1 MRKKRKYRVYFTD
14 NPYSAMTCL
23 AFSESG
29 ARRIGNLYIRQWQ
42 LDAKIDR
49 IEVDRIEEAEEE

>member
-1 MRKKRKYRVYFTD
+1 
-14 NPYSAMTCL
+14 MTCL

-49 IEVDRIEEAEEE
+49 IEEAEEK

>member
-23 AFSESG
+23 AFSEGG

-49 IEVDRIEEAEEE
+49 IEEAEEEE

>member
-23 AFSESG
+23 AFSEGG

-49 IEVDRIEEAEEE
+49 IEEAEEEAEED